1 MQRFIS
7 WTRGSPSASSSEALF
22 LLFSCFRAFGLSCLL
37 LISLIPVL
45 GAQEPQQ
52 VRSLT
57 LSEALEIATK
67 ESETIGIARAGIESA
82 RGEQRRARSEFFPQL
97 SGSAS
102 YTRTIESQFAA
113 LSENGDG
120 DGGPPPGGTPP
131 PTSCPAFVP
140 NPAATPDE
148 RLAALE
154 EAAEC
159 SSTLDPFGAF
169 SDLPFGQPNQWSF
182 GLSLSQNLFA
192 GGRILAQNRIA
203 SANRRRAETELT
215 AQQAQLALGVTTA
228 YYDAVLSDRLVT
240 IAEASLE
247 QAERTLKDVRLAR
260 EVGTLPEFDLLRA
273 QVSRDNQRPAL
284 IQRRTSRE
292 LAYLRLAQILNL
304 PLDQPLVLTT
314 SLGDTTDAP
323 GAPAVPIAAAQAA
336 PDTIIE
342 QRAPVR
348 QAAENVTASE
358 GQLAVARS
366 QSLPSVVLSSQY
378 AKLNFPE
385 DAFPSGRFLTDW
397 TVGVSLQLPLFTGG
411 RLSGDRMVAR
421 AGVDQ
426 ARLRLRQVE
435 EQARLDAR
443 NSLANAEEAQ
453 ARWSATTGT
462 VRQAVRAYEIAEI
475 RYREGISTQTEL
487 SDSRLQLQEAQ
498 ANRAQAARDLQIARV
513 RLALIKDLPLAA
525 SNGALITSSAD
536 TRANVRPTQPAAPT
550 SPAVPGVRATSQ

>member
-1 MQRFIS
+1 MFGCFSRF
-7 WTRGSPSASSSEALF
+7 RLF
-22 LLFSCFRAFGLSCLL
+22 FVLSCLFFVVVPAKV
-37 LISLIPVL
+37 S
-45 GAQEPQQ
+45 AQNTQQ
-52 VRSLT
+52 GRALT
-57 LSEALEIATK
+57 LEEALEIAGK

-97 SGSAS
+97 NGSAS
-102 YTRTIESQFAA
+102 YTRTLETQFAA
-113 LSENGDG
+113 LAEDG
-120 DGGPPPGGTPP
+120 DDGPPGPV
-131 PTSCPAFVP
+131 SCPSFVP
-140 NPAATPDE
+140 NPAATPEE
-148 RLAALE
+148 RLGALE

-159 SSTLDPFGAF
+159 SSTVDPFGAF

-203 SANRRRAETELT
+203 AANRRNAETELT
-215 AQQAQLALGVTTA
+215 AQQAQLVLDVTTA
-228 YYDAVLSDRLVT
+228 YYDAVLGDRLVT
-240 IAEASLE
+240 IAEASLD

-260 EVGTLPEFDLLRA
+260 QVGTLPEFDLLRA
-273 QVSRDNQRPAL
+273 EVSRDNQRPAV
-284 IQRRTSRE
+284 IQRRTSRD
-292 LAYLRLAQILNL
+292 LSYLRLAQILNL

-314 SLGDTTDAP
+314 TLGDTT
-323 GAPAVPIAAAQAA
+323 AVPAPPGVPSVAEAQET
-336 PDTIIE
+336 PDTAVDN
-342 QRAPVR
+342 RAPVR
-348 QAAENVTASE
+348 QAAENVRASQ

-366 QSLPSVVLSSQY
+366 QTLPSIVLSSQY

-385 DAFPSGRFLTDW
+385 DPFPSGRFLTDW

-421 AGVDQ
+421 AGIDQ

-443 NSLANAEEAQ
+443 NTIATADEAE

-462 VRQAVRAYEIAEI
+462 VRQAQRAYQIAEI

-525 SNGALITSSAD
+525 GSGTPGTGFTGAGANIMPRRPSA
-536 TRANVRPTQPAAPT
+536 PA
-550 SPAVPGVRATSQ
+550 SPAPPVVTTTSR